1 MHRNG
6 EGTNRSLGISYRR
19 DYEREALIV
28 YEVLKV
34 EFDVVFFVESSQPFD
49 NLPPADAVIVVGGD
63 GTVLRTLKKV
73 QLPVIGV
80 KAGRLGFFSSYHVN
94 ELEKLVLDLHAWR
107 FKEDKRW
114 LLKVEHDGLALYAL
128 NDAVLQKDVD
138 QKIVDFHVRMQ
149 DGTFDYHADGLVIST
164 PTGSSAYALA
174 LGGPIMLPNVEA
186 FEITPMAPQF
196 LATRSL
202 VIPSSENVI
211 VDASAP
217 VNLVVDGDL
226 IAKVS
231 SISVSKSDR
240 KIVLLRPIEYDF
252 SSSIKEKIGYGRRVL
267 NGY

>member
-1 MHRNG
+1 MMRNIG
-6 EGTNRSLGISYRR
+6 EGSRGLGISYRR
-19 DYEREALIV
+19 DYEKEALIV
-28 YEVLKV
+28 YDTLRV
-34 EFDVVFFVESSQPFD
+34 EFDVVFFIESSQPFD
-49 NLPPADAVIVVGGD
+49 NLPSARAVIVVGGD
-63 GTVLRTLKKV
+63 GTVLRTLKKI

-94 ELEKLVLDLHAWR
+94 ELEKLKFDLLNWR
-107 FKEDKRW
+107 FREDRRW
-114 LLKVEHDGLALYAL
+114 LLKVECNGRILYAL

-202 VIPSSENVI
+202 VIPSSENV
-211 VDASAP
+211 VVNASDP
-217 VNLVVDGDL
+217 VNLVVDGDVV
-226 IAKVS
+226 AKVS
-231 SISVSKSDR
+231 SIAVSKSEHE
-240 KIVLLRPIEYDF
+240 IVLLRPLEYDF
-252 SSSIKEKIGYGRRVL
+252 SSSIKEKIGYGKRIL
-267 NGY
+267 NVY